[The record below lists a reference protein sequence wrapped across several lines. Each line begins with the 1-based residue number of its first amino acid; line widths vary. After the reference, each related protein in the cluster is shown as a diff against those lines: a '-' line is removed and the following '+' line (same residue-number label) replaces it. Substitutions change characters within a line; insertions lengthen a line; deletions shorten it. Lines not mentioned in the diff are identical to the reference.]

1 MVRVGRGI
9 RIAQS
14 ILRLCTGVMVLIL
27 VASCSAPVPTLVPVA
42 TPTLPGSGAAQSS
55 SSSTTSTS
63 GLVTASGE
71 VVPAQQADL
80 GFAAT
85 GLVDVVSV
93 KVDDRVQAGQVLVQL
108 KGQEGLAS
116 DVATAQQKVAAA
128 QQETEAAQQAL
139 VDAQRQ
145 VLDARKAITDMLD
158 STVTALNLNQAQM
171 NIADLQ
177 KQIEDAK
184 RNMGYLTSPNLKY
197 YQDQVKQA
205 QDALTNAQQNA
216 ALVDVGQLQVQ
227 LRAAQQQLQT
237 ATNVYNNAR
246 DAYAKCPSCNTV
258 WAYDRMINWDD
269 AVTLYADATSQVQ
282 QIQTQID
289 QAQRGTS
296 QSVATAQDDLTQATN
311 NLNYYLKG
319 PDVIRVEQAQA
330 NLDLLQAQL
339 AKAQSDADK
348 LKANNGVDPDKLT
361 AAQDQ
366 VTTAEE
372 AVAAAQA
379 RIVTA
384 QASLPAAQAN
394 LVAAQAALDDLTLTA
409 PFSGVIVS
417 VDIGRGEVVVPGQ
430 VVLRLG
436 DLDHLQVETTDLSEV
451 DVQQVQVGQSA
462 DIYVEALR
470 STVKGQVIRIASD
483 STKLGGDVVYA
494 VTLQLAQQPAGLR
507 WGMSV
512 KVDFNSR

>member
-1 MVRVGRGI
+1 MVRGGWRA
-9 RIAQS
+9 RMTQS
-14 ILRLCTGVMVLIL
+14 ILRLCLGVTALVL
-27 VASCSAPVPTLVPVA
+27 VASCSTPVPTLVPVA
-42 TPTLPGSGAAQSS
+42 TPTLAASGAAQSS
-55 SSSTTSTS
+55 SSSSTSSS

-71 VVPAQQADL
+71 IVPAQQADL
-80 GFAAT
+80 GFAVT

-93 KVDDRVQAGQVLVQL
+93 KEGDHVQTGQVLVQL
-108 KGQEGLAS
+108 KGQEHLAA
-116 DVATAQQKVAAA
+116 DVANAQQQVAAA

-158 STVTALNLNQAQM
+158 STTTALNLNQAQM
-171 NIADLQ
+171 NVADLQ

-184 RNMGYLTSPNLKY
+184 RNLGYMTAPNMKY

-216 ALVDVGQLQVQ
+216 TLVDVGQLQVQ
-227 LRAAQQQLQT
+227 LRAAQEQLQT
-237 ATNVYNNAR
+237 ATNVYNNAK

-269 AVTLYADATSQVQ
+269 AVNLYADATSQVQ
-282 QIQTQID
+282 QIETQID
-289 QAQRGTS
+289 QAQRGAS
-296 QSVATAQDDLTQATN
+296 QSVTTAQDSLKQATDS
-311 NLNYYLKG
+311 LNYYLKG
-319 PDVIRVEQAQA
+319 PDAIRLEQAQA
-330 NLDLLQAQL
+330 NVDLLQAQL
-339 AKAQSDADK
+339 AKAQSDAEK
-348 LKANNGVDPDKLT
+348 LKANNGVDPDKLQ

-366 VTTAEE
+366 VTAAEE

-384 QASLPAAQAN
+384 EASPPAAQAN

-409 PFSGVIVS
+409 PFSGVVVS
-417 VDIGRGEVVVPGQ
+417 VDIGAGEVVVPGQ

-451 DVQQVQVGQSA
+451 DVQQVQVGQTA
-462 DIYVEALR
+462 DIYIEALR
-470 STVKGQVIRIASD
+470 STVKGQVISIASD

-512 KVDFNSR
+512 KVDFNSK